1 MAALIDLNNSY
12 DQKVIKV
19 DLKILEVIGQE

>member
-12 DQKVIKV
+12 DQKVIEV